1 SRVLFDGTPSWK
13 AWFWSYLAAGV
24 LSLVLVGLVWMAIL
38 NWKRKS
44 LRYKITERT
53 IDYETGLLSRR
64 IETLQ
69 LWRVQDIDFRQ
80 SLLQRMLG
88 VAEIRVFTKD
98 TTDPELVLRG
108 LPEARQV
115 FEELKNA
122 AELARQ
128 QRVVG
133 LVQ

>member
-1 SRVLFDGTPSWK
+1 VVLV
-13 AWFWSYLAAGV
+13 YVMAGV
-24 LSLVLVGLVWMAIL
+24 LCVVLVGIVWMLIL

-80 SLLQRMLG
+80 SLIQRMLG
-88 VAEIRVFTKD
+88 VAEIHIFTKD
-98 TTDPELVLRG
+98 RTDAELVLRG
-108 LPEARQV
+108 LAGAREV